1 MCSLPSS
8 TNQVPL
14 WSFGMYANLYVPLL
28 VDLSTEALN
37 CWSHGHRRLSFG
49 GWCMT
54 TEAPSCWCMT
64 TETPNCW
71 SHDHRRSMG

>member
-8 TNQVPL
+8 NQVPM
-14 WSFGMYANLYVPLL
+14 WSFGMYAHLYAPLL

-37 CWSHGHRRLSFG
+37 DCWSHGHRRLSFG
-49 GWCMT
+49 GCTT
-54 TEAPSCWCMT
+54 TETPSCWCMT

-71 SHDHRRSMG
+71 SHDHRSMG